1 MNSLKD
7 IKSFRSLILM
17 APLLSVMACTKPE
30 PIYEV
35 DPVVVNVQGGTK
47 KALKSD
53 RQFVSGA
60 FADLLKKQMSSDEL
74 DETMVCYESMTDKEL
89 MRDMVIRDLLRRSTQ
104 VPEATAM
111 RADVSDFVRNAY
123 TTFYKREPSDLERW
137 TIEQQIVQDT
147 TISPAM
153 VYYAFMSAE
162 EYRYF

>member
-1 MNSLKD
+1 MNFCVD
-7 IKSFRSLILM
+7 IKWHQLM
-17 APLLSVMACTKPE
+17 AMTGMLLFAACTKPE

-35 DPVVVNVQGGTK
+35 NPVVVNIQGGTK

-60 FADLLKKQMSSDEL
+60 FADLLKKQMSSAEL
-74 DETMVCYESMTDKEL
+74 DETMVCYAAVSDKEL
-89 MRDMVIRDLLRRSTQ
+89 MRDMVIRDLLRRSTH
-104 VPEATAM
+104 VPDAASM
-111 RADVSDFVRNAY
+111 RADVTKFVRDAY
-123 TTFYKREPSDLERW
+123 TGFYKREPSDLERW

-147 TISPAM
+147 TLSPAM

>member
-1 MNSLKD
+1 MSRLSLLAALL
-7 IKSFRSLILM
+7 FM
-17 APLLSVMACTKPE
+17 AGSCTKPE

-35 DPVVVNVQGGTK
+35 NPVTVNVQGGTK

-74 DETMVCYESMTDKEL
+74 DETMVCYASFTDKEL
-89 MRDMVIRDLLRRSTQ
+89 LRDMVIRDLLRRSTH
-104 VPEATAM
+104 VPEAAAM
-111 RADVSDFVRNAY
+111 RSDISGFVETAY
-123 TTFYKREPSDLERW
+123 TTFYKRDPSDLERW
-137 TIEQQIVQDT
+137 TIEQQIIQDT
-147 TISPAM
+147 TITPAM